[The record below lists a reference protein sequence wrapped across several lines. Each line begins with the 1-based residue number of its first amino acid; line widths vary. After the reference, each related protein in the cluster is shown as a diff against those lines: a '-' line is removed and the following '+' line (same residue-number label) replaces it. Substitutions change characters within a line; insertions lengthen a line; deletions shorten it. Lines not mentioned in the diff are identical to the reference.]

1 MSIKTPNRL
10 TLVAFLIAVIFAGN
24 NGIAIRFSNVELPP
38 FFGAGVRF
46 FLASVILFVVVL
58 AKRLPLPRG
67 HSLFGVIIYGI
78 LGTGLNYAFLYWAL
92 EYLSAGLTITILA
105 LTPLLTFLFAWAH
118 RQEAFRWKVLIGSLL
133 ALAGL
138 SMITFKQL
146 SSQTTL
152 LPILAVILAAACFA
166 ESTVIIKNYPQAHPV
181 TTSAV
186 SLLVG
191 SILLLI
197 FSAIW
202 GESLALPTLSATWAS
217 FVYLVIFGS
226 VITFILILYVIKHWT
241 ASASSYLFVLMPIVT
256 ITVGTWLAHESVTL
270 SFLLGGLLVL
280 FGAYIGG
287 IAKTEQLQLVYNK
300 LRSKVKPQ
308 VPECC
313 PET

>member
-1 MSIKTPNRL
+1 MSNKSPDRR
-10 TLVAFLIAVIFAGN
+10 TLVAFLLAVFFAGI
-24 NGIAIRFSNVELPP
+24 NGIAVRFSNAELPP
-38 FFGAGVRF
+38 FFGAGARF
-46 FLASVILFVVVL
+46 FLASVILFGIVL
-58 AKRLPLPRG
+58 ARRLPLPRG
-67 HSLFGVIIYGI
+67 RSLFGVIIYGI
-78 LGTGLNYAFLYWAL
+78 LGTGFNYAFLYWAL
-92 EYLSAGLTITILA
+92 EYLPAGLSVTILA

-118 RQEAFRWKVLIGSLL
+118 RQEAFRWKVPIGSLL
-133 ALAGL
+133 ALAGIL
-138 SMITFKQL
+138 IITFNQL
-146 SSQTTL
+146 STHTAL

-202 GESLALPTLSATWAS
+202 GEKLVLPTLLATWAS
-217 FVYLVIFGS
+217 FVYLIIFGS
-226 VITFILILYVIKHWT
+226 VITFILILYVIQHWT

-256 ITVGTWLAHESVTL
+256 ITVGTWLAHESITL
-270 SFLLGGLLVL
+270 SLLLGGLLVL

-287 IAKTEQLQLVYNK
+287 IAKPEQLHLFYAR
-300 LRSKVKPQ
+300 LRTKFKPQ